1 MLAEIG
7 PFQAL
12 LDAIG
17 WLLAWL
23 YDLTGNFGIAI
34 IILTIVFR
42 IVLLP
47 LGIKQIK
54 SMQAMQALQPK
65 IKEIQKKFKGNKQKI
80 QEQTMKLYQEY
91 GVNPLGGCL
100 PLLLQFPILIAM
112 YSVIR
117 APVPLPPD
125 PDTGVIE
132 FKDNHLPEESQLFID
147 VTQYEGEGQSFLLM
161 NLQCSP
167 QQAGKT
173 VDVLNTEGTKTGDS
187 LDCGSSIPDRIPF
200 YAILLLMIGTTF
212 YSTRQ
217 TQKATPASAQNP
229 QTQIITKVMP
239 LMFGVFG
246 FAFPAGLVLYWTVS
260 NLFQIGQQALMLR
273 LGHIGPQAMHRR
285 LEAGKAKGAA
295 SADKPR
301 SGLMGRMMERA
312 EQERKR
318 RLGEPEP
325 LRKPPPRT
333 SGKGKAGTG
342 KRSAG
347 GSGSGGSGKSGT
359 AKGGSGKG
367 SKGGSGRPKG
377 SGPNRP
383 KRSGR

>member
-23 YDLTGNFGIAI
+23 YDLTGNFGFAI

-65 IKEIQKKFKGNKQKI
+65 IKEIQKKYKGNKQKV

-117 APVPLPPD
+117 APVPLPAD
-125 PDTGVIE
+125 PENPGVVE
-132 FKDNHLPEESQLFID
+132 YSNNHLPEDSQLFTD
-147 VTQYEGEGQSFLLM
+147 VTAANHARDSTSSSM

-167 QQAGKT
+167 AAGGQDRPGAEHRT
-173 VDVLNTEGTKTGDS
+173 EADGPDAGLRRFDRRSDPVLRDAPVD
-187 LDCGSSIPDRIPF
+187 DRRRP
-200 YAILLLMIGTTF
+200 
-212 YSTRQ
+212 STR
-217 TQKATPASAQNP
+217 AVRRRRRP
-229 QTQIITKVMP
+229 
-239 LMFGVFG
+239 
-246 FAFPAGLVLYWTVS
+246 
-260 NLFQIGQQALMLR
+260 R
-273 LGHIGPQAMHRR
+273 L
-285 LEAGKAKGAA
+285 
-295 SADKPR
+295 
-301 SGLMGRMMERA
+301 
-312 EQERKR
+312 
-318 RLGEPEP
+318 
-325 LRKPPPRT
+325 PPRT
-333 SGKGKAGTG
+333 RRR
-342 KRSAG
+342 RS
-347 GSGSGGSGKSGT
+347 S
-359 AKGGSGKG
+359 
-367 SKGGSGRPKG
+367 R
-377 SGPNRP
+377 R
-383 KRSGR
+383 

>member
-23 YDLTGNFGIAI
+23 YDLTGSFGFAI

-54 SMQAMQALQPK
+54 SMQSMQALQPK

-117 APVPLPPD
+117 APVPLPESPD
-125 PDTGVIE
+125 ARGVVTYR
-132 FKDNHLPEESQLFID
+132 DNHLPEDSDLFVD
-147 VTQYEGEGQSFLLM
+147 VTAHEGTGQRFLLM

-167 QQAGKT
+167 QYAGQT
-173 VDVLNTEGTKTGDS
+173 VDVRDTAGDPTGDK
-187 LDCGSSIPDRIPF
+187 LDCGDSIPDRI
-200 YAILLLMIGTTF
+200 
-212 YSTRQ
+212 
-217 TQKATPASAQNP
+217 
-229 QTQIITKVMP
+229 
-239 LMFGVFG
+239 
-246 FAFPAGLVLYWTVS
+246 
-260 NLFQIGQQALMLR
+260 
-273 LGHIGPQAMHRR
+273 
-285 LEAGKAKGAA
+285 
-295 SADKPR
+295 
-301 SGLMGRMMERA
+301 
-312 EQERKR
+312 
-318 RLGEPEP
+318 
-325 LRKPPPRT
+325 
-333 SGKGKAGTG
+333 
-342 KRSAG
+342 
-347 GSGSGGSGKSGT
+347 
-359 AKGGSGKG
+359 
-367 SKGGSGRPKG
+367 
-377 SGPNRP
+377 
-383 KRSGR
+383 